1 MGEPHLHAVL
11 QHVRK
16 LAAGPAANPPSDRDL
31 LDRFVAHRDE
41 AAFAALLERHGAM
54 VLGICRRVLR
64 HAHDAEDA
72 WQAAF
77 LVLARKAASIR
88 RKDALGAWLHGVAYH
103 VATNLRRDLARRGAH
118 EVPLREV
125 GQADAAGD
133 VTWREI
139 RAVLDEELAR
149 LPERLRAPL
158 VLCYLE
164 GRTRDE
170 AARQLG
176 WGLGTFRGRLER
188 GRKILSARLRRRGL
202 ALSAALVAAALSEH
216 AAAAGVSPA
225 LMASIVHAATSVGAG
240 GEAAQVASAQVA
252 ELVTGALRA
261 MSTAR
266 FKVVALV
273 LLVAGGITACAGA
286 IAYHALAVRQPGP
299 SGLDSAQ
306 VAGDGRPDAESD
318 QPSRRG
324 SPPQVGPNAQLTE
337 VAVVATQHFL
347 TDMPEG
353 FTPAHLRLLL
363 TRLSPDL
370 LAVEAPTNV
379 VRPWDFAPL
388 ELARVT
394 RPWADGRR
402 IPVVPAGWYEPGYQA
417 QLAEMLDDIR
427 ARGRWD
433 AYQHAEQ
440 SFQSQNTL
448 LPTTCQSLN
457 SREGHALWRDYHAA
471 LHALYGK
478 DTPWELWQA
487 KILANVLRVC
497 RANPGRR
504 VVVVLGAAHG
514 YFVLDGLAR
523 EKEVRLVRVE
533 KFLPLDPEAV
543 AAETT
548 PSDHLQALRLL
559 NFPTVEV
566 AQLDKLEAHLARI
579 KDVPGFRGDYHLF
592 RGKFLLHR
600 GQPADALGEFRSVA
614 RLDRQ
619 SLSAFDGQT
628 RLQEAGQVYAAI
640 ARQRTGDTAGARSD
654 LEAFLDEPDVTPSS
668 KRWAADVLAGIPKPN

>member
-1 MGEPHLHAVL
+1 MGDLHLHAVL
-11 QHVRK
+11 HHVRK
-16 LAAGPAANPPSDRDL
+16 LAAAPAANPPSDRDL
-31 LDRFVAHRDE
+31 LDGFVARRDE
-41 AAFAALLERHGAM
+41 AAFAALVERHGAM
-54 VLGICRRVLR
+54 VLGVCRRVLR

-77 LVLARKAASIR
+77 LVLARKAATIW

-133 VTWREI
+133 MTWREL
-139 RAVLDEELAR
+139 RTVLDEELAR
-149 LPERLRAPL
+149 LPEHLRAPL

-176 WGLGTFRGRLER
+176 WSLGTFRGRLER
-188 GRKILSARLRRRGL
+188 GRGLLGARLRRRGL
-202 ALSAALVAAALSEH
+202 DLSALLVAAALSEH
-216 AAAAGVSPA
+216 TALAGVSPA
-225 LMASIVHAATSVGAG
+225 LVASTVQAATSVGAG
-240 GEAAQVASAQVA
+240 GGTAQVA

-261 MSTAR
+261 MSIAR

-273 LLVAGGITACAGA
+273 LLVAGGITACAGV
-286 IAYHALAVRQPGP
+286 IAYNASAVRQPGP
-299 SGLDSAQ
+299 SEQNPAQ
-306 VAGDGRPDAESD
+306 VAGDGRPDAGSG
-318 QPSRRG
+318 QPSRPG
-324 SPPQVGPNAQLTE
+324 SPLQPRPDAHLTE

-347 TDMPEG
+347 TDMPDG

-363 TRLSPDL
+363 ARLSPDL

-379 VRPWDFAPL
+379 VRPWDFAPH

-394 RPWADGRR
+394 RPWADGQRV
-402 IPVVPAGWYEPGYQA
+402 PVVPTGWYEPGYQV
-417 QLAEMLDDIR
+417 QLGEMMDDFR

-433 AYQHAEQ
+433 AYQRAEQ
-440 SFQSQNTL
+440 SFQSQSAL
-448 LPTTCQSLN
+448 LPMTCQSLN

-478 DTPWELWQA
+478 DTPWELWHA
-487 KILANVLRVC
+487 KVLANVLRVC
-497 RANPGRR
+497 RANPGKR

-514 YFVLDGLAR
+514 YFVLDALAR
-523 EKEVRLVRVE
+523 EKEVRLVSVE
-533 KFLPLDPEAV
+533 QFLPLDREAV

-559 NFPTVEV
+559 NFPAVAP
-566 AQLDKLEAHLARI
+566 AQLGRLEAHLERI
-579 KDVPGFRGDYHLF
+579 KDTTGLRGDYHLF
-592 RGKFLLHR
+592 RGKLLLHR
-600 GQPADALGEFRSVA
+600 GQPADALKEFRTVA

-619 SLSAFDGQT
+619 ALSAFDGQS
-628 RLQEAGQVYAAI
+628 RLREAGQVYAAI
-640 ARQRTGDTAGARSD
+640 ARQRAGDTAGARSD
-654 LEAFLDEPDVTPSS
+654 LEAFLDQPDVTPSS
-668 KRWAADVLAGIPKPN
+668 KQWAKEILAGIPGLK

>member
-1 MGEPHLHAVL
+1 MGDRHLHAVL
-11 QHVRK
+11 HHVRK
-16 LAAGPAANPPSDRDL
+16 LAAAPAANPPSDRDL
-31 LDRFVAHRDE
+31 LDRFVARRDE
-41 AAFAALLERHGAM
+41 AAFAALVERHGAM

-77 LVLARKAASIR
+77 LVLARKAATIR

-133 VTWREI
+133 VTWREL

-176 WGLGTFRGRLER
+176 WGLGTIRGRLER
-188 GRKILSARLRRRGL
+188 GRRLLRARLRRRGL
-202 ALSAALVAAALSEH
+202 DLSALLVAAALSEH
-216 AAAAGVSPA
+216 AAPAGVSPA
-225 LMASIVHAATSVGAG
+225 LVASTVRAATSVGAG
-240 GEAAQVASAQVA
+240 GGAAQVA

-261 MSTAR
+261 MSMAR

-273 LLVAGGITACAGA
+273 LLAAGGITACAGV
-286 IAYHALAVRQPGP
+286 IAYHASAVRQPGP
-299 SGLDSAQ
+299 SGQDPAQ
-306 VAGDGRPDAESD
+306 VAGDGRPDAGSG
-318 QPSRRG
+318 QPSRPG
-324 SPPQVGPNAQLTE
+324 SAPQPRPDAHLTE

-347 TDMPEG
+347 TDMPDG

-363 TRLSPDL
+363 ARLSPDL

-379 VRPWDFAPL
+379 VRPWDFAPY

-402 IPVVPAGWYEPGYQA
+402 IPVVPAAWYEPGYQA
-417 QLAEMLDDIR
+417 QLGEMLDDFR

-433 AYQHAEQ
+433 AYQRAEQ
-440 SFQSQNTL
+440 SFQSQSAL
-448 LPTTCQSLN
+448 LPMTCQSLN

-478 DTPWELWQA
+478 DTPWELWHA
-487 KILANVLRVC
+487 KVLANVLRVC
-497 RANPGRR
+497 RANPGKR

-523 EKEVRLVRVE
+523 EKEVRLVPVE
-533 KFLPLDPEAV
+533 QFLPLDREAV

-559 NFPTVEV
+559 NFPAVEP
-566 AQLDKLEAHLARI
+566 AQLGKLEAHLGRI
-579 KDVPGFRGDYHLF
+579 QDVPGLRGDYHLF
-592 RGKFLLHR
+592 RGKLLLHR
-600 GQPADALGEFRSVA
+600 GQPADALEEFRTVA

-619 SLSAFDGQT
+619 ALSAFDGQS
-628 RLQEAGQVYAAI
+628 RLHEAGQVYAAI
-640 ARQRTGDTAGARSD
+640 ARQRAGDTAGARSD
-654 LEAFLDEPDVTPSS
+654 LEAFLDQPDVTPSS
-668 KRWAADVLAGIPKPN
+668 KQWAEEVLAGIPKPK

>member
-1 MGEPHLHAVL
+1 M
-11 QHVRK
+11 
-16 LAAGPAANPPSDRDL
+16 
-31 LDRFVAHRDE
+31 
-41 AAFAALLERHGAM
+41 
-54 VLGICRRVLR
+54 
-64 HAHDAEDA
+64 
-72 WQAAF
+72 
-77 LVLARKAASIR
+77 
-88 RKDALGAWLHGVAYH
+88 
-103 VATNLRRDLARRGAH
+103 
-118 EVPLREV
+118 
-125 GQADAAGD
+125 
-133 VTWREI
+133 
-139 RAVLDEELAR
+139 
-149 LPERLRAPL
+149 
-158 VLCYLE
+158 
-164 GRTRDE
+164 
-170 AARQLG
+170 
-176 WGLGTFRGRLER
+176 
-188 GRKILSARLRRRGL
+188 
-202 ALSAALVAAALSEH
+202 
-216 AAAAGVSPA
+216 SPA
-225 LMASIVHAATSVGAG
+225 LMVSIVRAATSVGAG
-240 GEAAQVASAQVA
+240 GGVAQVASAQVA

-273 LLVAGGITACAGA
+273 LLVACGITAGAGV
-286 IAYHALAVRQPGP
+286 IAYHALAVRQAGP

-306 VAGDGRPDAESD
+306 VAGDGRPDAESG
-318 QPSRRG
+318 QPLRPGSRTQ
-324 SPPQVGPNAQLTE
+324 PMPDAHLTE

-363 TRLSPDL
+363 ARLSPDL

-379 VRPWDFAPL
+379 IRPWDFAPL
-388 ELARVT
+388 ELTRVT

-417 QLAEMLDDIR
+417 QLGEMLDDIR

-440 SFQSQNTL
+440 SFQSQSAL

-457 SREGHALWRDYHAA
+457 CREGHALWRDYHAA

-487 KILANVLRVC
+487 KVLANVLRVC

-523 EKEVRLVRVE
+523 EKEVRLVPLEQV
-533 KFLPLDPEAV
+533 LPLDLEAI

-548 PSDHLQALRLL
+548 PNDHLQALRLL
-559 NFPTVEV
+559 NFPTVE
-566 AQLDKLEAHLARI
+566 ATQLDKLQAHLGRI
-579 KDVPGFRGDYHLF
+579 KDVPGLRGDYHLF
-592 RGKFLLHR
+592 RGKLLLHR

-619 SLSAFDGQT
+619 ALSAFDGQT

-654 LEAFLDEPDVTPSS
+654 LDALLNQPDLTPSS
-668 KRWAADVLAGIPKPN
+668 KRWAEEVLAGIPKPN